1 MQYRKRQ
8 GSDTTDG
15 TKNCPATGATGNPKT
30 RGKRKQE
37 ANFHLLS
44 NRVT

>member
-8 GSDTTDG
+8 GSDITDD
-15 TKNCPATGATGNPKT
+15 TKKCPATGAAGNPKT
-30 RGKRKQE
+30 REKRKQE

-44 NRVT
+44 NHVT

>member
-1 MQYRKRQ
+1 MQCRKRQ
-8 GSDTTDG
+8 GSDATGG
-15 TKNCPATGATGNPKT
+15 TKKCPATGSAGNPKT
-30 RGKRKQE
+30 REKRKQE

>member
-8 GSDTTDG
+8 GSDTTGG
-15 TKNCPATGATGNPKT
+15 TKKSPATSAAGNPKT
-30 RGKRKQE
+30 REKRIKE

>member
-8 GSDTTDG
+8 GSDTTGG
-15 TKNCPATGATGNPKT
+15 TKKYPVTGAAGSPKT
-30 RGKRKQE
+30 REKRKQE
-37 ANFHLLS
+37 TNFHLLS

>member
-8 GSDTTDG
+8 GSDNTGG
-15 TKNCPATGATGNPKT
+15 TKKYPATGAASNSKT
-30 RGKRKQE
+30 LEKRKQE

>member
-8 GSDTTDG
+8 GSDATGG
-15 TKNCPATGATGNPKT
+15 TKKSPATGAAGNPKT
-30 RGKRKQE
+30 REKRKQE